1 MNIKLAKE
9 RLQNA
14 QDLLL
19 AIQERRAIKNCLF
32 GIFEGDKEYLT
43 KEQILESLE
52 IALSDTIKAIHCR
65 PTSTINYL

>member
-1 MNIKLAKE
+1 MNIKLATE

-32 GIFEGDKEYLT
+32 GIFDGDQEYLT

-52 IALSDTIKAIHCR
+52 IALSDTIKAIH
-65 PTSTINYL
+65 